1 MPQLTTLN
9 ARGLR
14 GVELGERREEEGGEE
29 DGGTDGESDQD
40 RTGGEQGQSQRGTVT
55 GLLRLNWTHW
65 SSWLQGLGPA
75 AVLWLVVQEESPLY
89 SSLSLLQAGGRLL
102 QAVLIW
108 TILALCTYLIRFL
121 YHNKETYIQRLRGV
135 SWISAE
141 PIRENKP
148 YHQQREQD
156 AGHLVSVLSS
166 VLDGFVVS
174 VLQEPVSGES
184 SLPQIR
190 CLLTRLEVVFQAL
203 HKGSLSEGQSLQ
215 IKEEEEEVSEEDSS
229 LRDRVKHIHTYLQ
242 DRVGALRCLLQV
254 QDEYGGCLAEVQQG
268 LQERWELLEDLHTR
282 VTLQPDQHQNPED
295 PNTVLSDT
303 ESLYTQLGLFRRT
316 VNECQTHLNSCT
328 HLLQGLESRQKVL
341 AETVGL
347 TLDSTWIKDFVQSNS
362 QQFKKVQENFLSLE
376 QQTLTFVTHLRGLR
390 APGDSGGCDL
400 EPVQTTPSSPL
411 SSVPAYTAVLST
423 DSTDPH
429 LDPDLDTKPPPR
441 PSSKLSAMSCLCGVR
456 RRK

>member
-1 MPQLTTLN
+1 
-9 ARGLR
+9 
-14 GVELGERREEEGGEE
+14 
-29 DGGTDGESDQD
+29 
-40 RTGGEQGQSQRGTVT
+40 
-55 GLLRLNWTHW
+55 RLNWTHW

-108 TILALCTYLIRFL
+108 TILALCTYLICFL
-121 YHNKETYIQRLRGV
+121 
-135 SWISAE
+135 
-141 PIRENKP
+141 
-148 YHQQREQD
+148 EQD

-190 CLLTRLEVVFQAL
+190 CLLTRLEAL

-215 IKEEEEEVSEEDSS
+215 IKEEEEEVSQEDSS

-242 DRVGALRCLLQV
+242 DVGALRCLLQV

-268 LQERWELLEDLHTR
+268 LQEHWELLEDLHTR

-362 QQFKKVQENFLSLE
+362 QQVQENFLSLE

-411 SSVPAYTAVLST
+411 SSVPVYTAVLST

-441 PSSKLSAMSCLCGVR
+441 PSSKLSAMSCLCGV
-456 RRK
+456 